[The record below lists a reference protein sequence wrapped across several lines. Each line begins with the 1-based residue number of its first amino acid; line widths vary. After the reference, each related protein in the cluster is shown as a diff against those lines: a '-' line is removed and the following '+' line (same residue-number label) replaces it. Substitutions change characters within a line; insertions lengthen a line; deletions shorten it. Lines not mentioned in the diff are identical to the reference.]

1 MSIIRHPE
9 WAEKGRM
16 AVDWASAHMP
26 AIGEIL
32 KKHRETSPLSGVKV
46 GGSLHVTKETG
57 VLVKALK
64 ELGADVALAAS
75 NPITTQD
82 EVAAH
87 LSDVGIHVYAFR
99 GETRGEYLTFIA
111 EIVDFEPDIVIDD
124 GGDTHVYLHEE
135 RQDLLQSIVGGTEET
150 TTGITRLR
158 ALSEAGKLAYP
169 IMAVNNAKTK
179 RIFDNRYGTGQS
191 TIEGILRATSLLLG
205 GKVFVVCGFGYV
217 GRGIAERARGMG
229 SKVVV
234 TEVNS
239 LRALEAHIRGFSVM
253 PMEEAA
259 KIGDIFVTATGQTD
273 VIRKEHF
280 GLMKDGAIL
289 ANSGHFDVE
298 ISKEDLEALALK
310 KREGV
315 REFVDEYVLSDDRR
329 LYLLGEGRLINLVAA
344 EGHPPEVMMSSFS
357 NQILS
362 VIYLI
367 ENDGG
372 LDPKVYDIPKEIDS
386 EVADFVLKGWRI
398 AKDVLTD
405 KQKRYE
411 KKWR

>member
-9 WAEKGRM
+9 RTEKGRM
-16 AVDWASAHMP
+16 AVDWASARMP

-32 KKHRETSPLSGVKV
+32 EKYREASPLQGVKV
-46 GGSLHVTKETG
+46 SGCLHVTKETG

-75 NPITTQD
+75 NPLSTQD

-99 GETRGEYLTFIA
+99 GETRGEYLTFLAKIA
-111 EIVDFEPDIVIDD
+111 DFEPDIVIDD
-124 GGDTHVYLHEE
+124 GGDAHVYLHEE
-135 RQDLLQSIVGGTEET
+135 RQDLLQSVVGGTEET

-158 ALSEAGKLAYP
+158 ALSDAGKLAYP
-169 IMAVNNAKTK
+169 VMAVNNARTK

-191 TIEGILRATSLLLG
+191 TIEGILRSTSLLLG

-229 SKVVV
+229 AMVVV
-234 TEVNS
+234 TEVDS
-239 LRALEAHIRGFSVM
+239 LRALEAHIGGFSVM
-253 PMEEAA
+253 SLGEAA
-259 KIGDIFVTATGQTD
+259 KVGDIFVTATGQTD

-280 GLMKDGAIL
+280 ELMKDGAIL
-289 ANSGHFDVE
+289 ANSGHFNVE
-298 ISKEDLEALALK
+298 ISTEDLESIALTRK
-310 KREGV
+310 EGV
-315 REFVDEYVLSDDRR
+315 REFVDEYVLEDGRR
-329 LYLLGEGRLINLVAA
+329 LYLLGQGRLINLVAA

-362 VIYLI
+362 VMYLV

-372 LDPKVYDIPKEIDS
+372 LDPKVYDIPKDIDN
-386 EVADFVLKGWRI
+386 EVTEFVLKGWGI
-398 AKDVLTD
+398 EKDTLTD
-405 KQKRYE
+405 KQSRYA